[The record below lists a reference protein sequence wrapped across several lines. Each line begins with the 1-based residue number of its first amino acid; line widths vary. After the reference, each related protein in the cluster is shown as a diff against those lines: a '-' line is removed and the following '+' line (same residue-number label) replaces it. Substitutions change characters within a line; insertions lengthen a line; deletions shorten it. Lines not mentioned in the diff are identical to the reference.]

1 MKSKALVLACLLLLP
16 GTRSNAGAWPQPV
29 DRIEVIVQAQI
40 SHSDEEYNFQG
51 DRQDRDP
58 FRKVEFSAYSE
69 WGLWSDLTLLGEIA
83 YSNEQTETVF
93 GDIGTTALRRIEL
106 GARYHLFTLDETLYS
121 IQPIAA
127 LQVTAESDDPFT
139 TQAGDVDYEI
149 GLTTGRNTS
158 LLGVPVFV
166 DSLTSYR
173 WRPQGRPDQM
183 DFDVTMGATLT
194 EGGTKI
200 FVQSLNFIEIG
211 NETALAG
218 RTRAHKL
225 AASVL
230 FPVHP
235 HLSLQIGVGQTV
247 AGENIVAETV
257 GQLGLWYAF

>member
-106 GARYHLFTLDETLYS
+106 GARYHLFTLDLIHRFE
-121 IQPIAA
+121 
-127 LQVTAESDDPFT
+127 D
-139 TQAGDVDYEI
+139 
-149 GLTTGRNTS
+149 
-158 LLGVPVFV
+158 LG
-166 DSLTSYR
+166 
-173 WRPQGRPDQM
+173 
-183 DFDVTMGATLT
+183 
-194 EGGTKI
+194 
-200 FVQSLNFIEIG
+200 
-211 NETALAG
+211 LAG
-218 RTRAHKL
+218 GKGEVIPVN
-225 AASVL
+225 ASIFQKKSAVDNT
-230 FPVHP
+230 
-235 HLSLQIGVGQTV
+235 G
-247 AGENIVAETV
+247 
-257 GQLGLWYAF
+257 